1 MFHLSMTPA
10 ALSQMIEELPP
21 HDKKAAE
28 EYIYSLHAKHHPEDL
43 TEADRK
49 YRDYILQGIREGE
62 EDIANGDVLDSNQ
75 ASEYLEE
82 LLKK

>member
-1 MFHLSMTPA
+1 
-10 ALSQMIEELPP
+10 MIEELPLP
-21 HDKKAAE
+21 DKEAAE
-28 EYIYSLHAKHHPEDL
+28 EYIYLLRAKHHPEDL
-43 TEADRK
+43 TEADAK

-62 EDIANGDVLDSNQ
+62 EDIASGDILDSRQ